1 MSGTALSSAT
11 VAGPG
16 LLETLVE
23 LSRSYGSDPELVLA
37 GGGNTSVKLGDHIL
51 VKGSG
56 TALSAIRPEDFVDL
70 DRAALQA
77 LLERDLGSS
86 RDEREVAFKQA
97 VLAARVEPGR
107 MQRPSVEAVLHH
119 LMPGRFVVHLH
130 ATLVNQ
136 FSCCREGKRLVDQH
150 MGEDV
155 VWVDLVDPGFALAQA
170 LRDRLADFKAKTGR
184 ERPRAVVMENHG
196 LVVSGD
202 TPDEVRRHLEW
213 LLASLRT
220 LQGQAGSQVAPA
232 ARAPIGDTDAR
243 ALINVIGPALRGLLS
258 QTGSPLKVV
267 TFDDSPPVVDLVT
280 RDSSRELVMGG
291 PLTPD
296 QIVYCRSFPLWLE
309 TRAGEHPV
317 DLCRR
322 LAAEVRQ
329 HTSAHGAPPL
339 VVLVEDL
346 GLFAGGDTWS
356 DASTARHVYV
366 DAIKVMTGAL
376 RMGGVHYLPD
386 EFTSFIEH
394 WEVESYRRALA
405 VAPAGAG
412 RASGKVALVT
422 GAAQGFGLE
431 IAQDLAAQGG
441 HVALADVNVAGV
453 NQAAASLVAKCGPG
467 RAIGLAADVTQAA
480 SVADAV
486 HQVVRQYGGLDL
498 LVSNAGIL
506 RAASVKTQD
515 LKDFDLSTAV
525 NYTGYFL
532 CVQNA
537 VPVMAVQH
545 QVRPDHWS
553 DIVQINSKSGL
564 QGSNKNFAYAGS
576 KFGSIGLTQSFALEL
591 VPDGIKVNAVC
602 PGNFFDGPLWS
613 DPETGLFAQYLRTGK
628 VPGALTVDDVK
639 RFYEGKVPMGRGC
652 TTSDVMKA
660 IYYLVE
666 QKYETGQALPVTGGQ
681 VMLH

>member
-1 MSGTALSSAT
+1 MG
-11 VAGPG
+11 
-16 LLETLVE
+16 TLVE
-23 LSRSYGSDPELVLA
+23 LSRFYGSDPELVLA
-37 GGGNTSVKLGDHIL
+37 GGGNTSVKFGDHLL

-56 TALSAIRPEDFVDL
+56 AALSAITAEDFVDL
-70 DRAALQA
+70 DRGALQA
-77 LLERDLGSS
+77 LLERDLGTS
-86 RDEREVAFKQA
+86 RDEREVAFKEA
-97 VLAARVEPGR
+97 VLAARTEPGR

-130 ATLVNQ
+130 ATVVNQ
-136 FSCCREGKRLVDQH
+136 FSCCRDGKRLVDH
-150 MGEDV
+150 HLGEDV
-155 VWVDLVDPGFALAQA
+155 VWVELVDPGFALAQA
-170 LRDRLADFKAKTGR
+170 LRDKLVEFKARTAR
-184 ERPRAVVMENHG
+184 ECPRGVIMQNHG

-202 TPDEVRRHLEW
+202 TPDEVRGHLEW
-213 LLASLRT
+213 LLASLRRIGEEAVPAESRSPG
-220 LQGQAGSQVAPA
+220 LGDARVAIDQAE
-232 ARAPIGDTDAR
+232 ARAIV
-243 ALINVIGPALRGLLS
+243 NVVGPALRGLLS
-258 QTGSPLKVV
+258 PAGSALKVV
-267 TFDDSPPVVDLVT
+267 TFDDSPAVVDLVT
-280 RDSSRELVMGG
+280 RPGGRDLAMGG

-296 QIVYCRSFPLWLE
+296 QIVYCRSFPLWLK

-317 DLCRR
+317 ELCRR
-322 LAAEVRQ
+322 LADEVHL
-329 HTSAHGAPPL
+329 HTSARGAPPV

-346 GLFAGGDTWS
+346 GLFACGDTWS
-356 DASTARHVYV
+356 DANTARQVYI

-376 RMGGVHYLPD
+376 RLGGVNHLPE

-453 NQAAASLVAKCGPG
+453 NQAAASLVAKWGPG
-467 RAIGLAADVTQAA
+467 KAIGLAADVTETD
-480 SVADAV
+480 SVADAMY
-486 HQVVRQYGGLDL
+486 QVVRKYGGMDL

-506 RAASVKTQD
+506 RAGSVKTQD
-515 LKDFDLSTAV
+515 LRDFDLSTAV
-525 NYTGYFL
+525 NYRGYFI

-537 VPVMAVQH
+537 VPVMAIQH
-545 QVRPDHWS
+545 KVRPDYWS
-553 DIVQINSKSGL
+553 DIIQMNSKSGL

-576 KFGSIGLTQSFALEL
+576 KFGSVGLTQSFALEL

-652 TTSDVMKA
+652 TTADVMKA